1 MFYVDLFLLFI
12 KAGASDDSSELSSLL
27 LLVSSPDS
35 AATASSGL
43 PEINDLFCF
52 ALYI

>member
-1 MFYVDLFLLFI
+1 MLTCSYYCI
-12 KAGASDDSSELSSLL
+12 KTGASDDSSELSSLL